1 MVVPIIQCQSSVK
14 THQSLVCPPIWLCL
28 CFCPPRYTKWIWRLW
43 CLRLLCGGGGIE
55 DAMVWESS
63 QLYIYLHMQ
72 INWVWK
78 SVSNFYHEGKIKIL
92 IGLTD
97 FTASVLYGVQ
107 NLKYLIIIWELIWE
121 LNLSQEI
128 CQELDFFQNTTS
140 FIIQT
145 NFLVQQLL
153 FTNRTCHGRA
163 FLPWIVL

>member
-92 IGLTD
+92 IGLTVRRPKFKIFD
-97 FTASVLYGVQ
+97 NHLGT
-107 NLKYLIIIWELIWE
+107 YLGTESFSG
-121 LNLSQEI
+121 NLSGLRFFPKYHI
-128 CQELDFFQNTTS
+128 FHNSNELSCSTVT
-140 FIIQT
+140 
-145 NFLVQQLL
+145 V
-153 FTNRTCHGRA
+153 HK
-163 FLPWIVL
+163 